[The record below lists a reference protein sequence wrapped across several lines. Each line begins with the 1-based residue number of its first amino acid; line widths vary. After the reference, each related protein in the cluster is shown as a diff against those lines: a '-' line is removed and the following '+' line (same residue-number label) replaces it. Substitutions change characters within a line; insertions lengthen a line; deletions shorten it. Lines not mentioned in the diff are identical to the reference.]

1 MPAAIPPCLPAQSR
15 AQRARQSGSSG
26 AHHRRGD
33 SLGCPQGTFS
43 GAPFPQH
50 GCRRMFRRAHRDT
63 AARAPYC
70 RVRRAA
76 PPYRALR
83 AVRRFPSRAPLP
95 GALPP
100 PRRAALFFRSA
111 KTARGHGGSAACDAP
126 RAIPSPGS
134 AAQIRGVPQRPL
146 SGKSAPLARSPRSG
160 TRVHRNSCPRAALT
174 GLCQNDSCT
183 AHRRASPAQSG
194 AAASRERPPAL
205 RPSPA
210 RAAYP
215 GSPKKHGR
223 SAPLS
228 AAS

>member
-26 AHHRRGD
+26 AHRRRGG
-33 SLGCPQGTFS
+33 SLSCPQGTFS
-43 GAPFPQH
+43 GAPFPRR

-100 PRRAALFFRSA
+100 PRRAALFFRSVRI
-111 KTARGHGGSAACDAP
+111 TRGRDGSAACDAP
-126 RAIPSPGS
+126 RAIPPSGS

-146 SGKSAPLARSPRSG
+146 SGKSAPVARSPHSG
-160 TRVHRNSCPRAALT
+160 TRAHRNSCPRAALT